1 MSKKKP
7 SFITVIQ
14 SLYLTIN
21 FFFTN
26 DLLSYASACAF
37 GFLFSVIPVAMMIIV
52 ILIRFL
58 HASPETVTALLETVR
73 GLGDFLS
80 KNNFVRSLS
89 EIKPVTNFEIVIGVA
104 IVMMARRFF
113 MSVMGGLNK
122 IFGAERKSRPLM
134 TQLIS
139 LAGEAVIV
147 VGIATIVFLS
157 MTFKTIEKIP
167 VLTGLANLL
176 PGPARLVSALF
187 TSLFP
192 YIFLFIA
199 TSLAYKSGSRT
210 RPSFFTCMLFAAGS
224 TLSFIVFLKIM
235 NLFINVNKYNVI
247 YGVLSNTI
255 VLLMEVFFFFI
266 IFLFFAQWLFVFQF
280 FDTLLLCELY
290 LLPARDETSLTDL
303 SKRLLFIR
311 PDYLLKNELNT
322 IRLKK
327 GDNVYSTG
335 QVGKDAFYVSK
346 GTVRITRLN
355 HVSFADRGCFFG
367 EEACMLRELR
377 NEDATAWT
385 DAEIVRIPEETFFMI
400 LDKNPRAAS
409 KALSRIS
416 NYFAKFYG
424 LTKEYPL

>member
-1 MSKKKP
+1 MISQNKQVSGSLGAAVRRARMNR
-7 SFITVIQ
+7 SFFRKEQVG
-14 SLYLTIN
+14 TIKRQ
-21 FFFTN
+21 
-26 DLLSYASACAF
+26 
-37 GFLFSVIPVAMMIIV
+37 VAV
-52 ILIRFL
+52 
-58 HASPETVTALLETVR
+58 
-73 GLGDFLS
+73 D
-80 KNNFVRSLS
+80 FVRAYLM
-89 EIKPVTNFEIVIGVA
+89 VA
-104 IVMMARRFF
+104 LDAVFTAGIHQNRRPHDVRFKEK
-113 MSVMGGLNK
+113 LR
-122 IFGAERKSRPLM
+122 IFDR
-134 TQLIS
+134 
-139 LAGEAVIV
+139 
-147 VGIATIVFLS
+147 
-157 MTFKTIEKIP
+157 
-167 VLTGLANLL
+167 
-176 PGPARLVSALF
+176 
-187 TSLFP
+187 
-192 YIFLFIA
+192 
-199 TSLAYKSGSRT
+199 RT

-290 LLPARDETSLTDL
+290 LLPARDETSLADL

>member
-1 MSKKKP
+1 
-7 SFITVIQ
+7 
-14 SLYLTIN
+14 
-21 FFFTN
+21 
-26 DLLSYASACAF
+26 
-37 GFLFSVIPVAMMIIV
+37 
-52 ILIRFL
+52 
-58 HASPETVTALLETVR
+58 
-73 GLGDFLS
+73 
-80 KNNFVRSLS
+80 
-89 EIKPVTNFEIVIGVA
+89 
-104 IVMMARRFF
+104 
-113 MSVMGGLNK
+113 
-122 IFGAERKSRPLM
+122 
-134 TQLIS
+134 
-139 LAGEAVIV
+139 
-147 VGIATIVFLS
+147 
-157 MTFKTIEKIP
+157 
-167 VLTGLANLL
+167 
-176 PGPARLVSALF
+176 
-187 TSLFP
+187 
-192 YIFLFIA
+192 
-199 TSLAYKSGSRT
+199 
-210 RPSFFTCMLFAAGS
+210 MLFAAGS

-290 LLPARDETSLTDL
+290 LLPARDETSLADL